1 MLKNT
6 LETYVFM
13 SQIRSNKSKKYVF
26 YIETFI
32 INTNTKHKTKRIA
45 FKWLALKLGL
55 KKI

>member
-1 MLKNT
+1 
-6 LETYVFM
+6 M

-55 KKI
+55 KNI